1 MDEAKASWAAG
12 HESEAPEDVAACK
25 QRAWDSIRTKSTSQR
40 LLDNAADEEERARLL
55 AVMTKESGAW
65 LRALPVTALG
75 LRMDDSTVRVAVGLR
90 LGTRICGAHAC
101 QHCGAEVSGLGR
113 HSLSCKK
120 SVGRFQ
126 RHTALNDIM
135 KYARAIKAGTHRPIE
150 IGWQEAG
157 WCDFSPVEVWSAAS
171 LGCDLP

>member
-1 MDEAKASWAAG
+1 ML
-12 HESEAPEDVAACK
+12 
-25 QRAWDSIRTKSTSQR
+25 QRVSREHGTVFMHTKSTSQR

-65 LRALPVTALG
+65 LRALLVTALG

-90 LGTRICGAHAC
+90 LGTHICGAHTC
-101 QHCGAEVSGLGR
+101 QHCEAEVSRLGR

-135 KYARAIKAGTHRPIE
+135 QYAL
-150 IGWQEAG
+150 
-157 WCDFSPVEVWSAAS
+157 SAAHVPS
-171 LGCDLP
+171 RLEPTGLLRPDGVTLAPWKCGQLLVWDATSPG